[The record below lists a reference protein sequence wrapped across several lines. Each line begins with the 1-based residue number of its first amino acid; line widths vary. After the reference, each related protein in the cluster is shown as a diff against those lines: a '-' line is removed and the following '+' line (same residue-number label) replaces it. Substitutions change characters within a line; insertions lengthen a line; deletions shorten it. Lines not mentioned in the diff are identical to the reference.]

1 MTIRPEVGRVWAS
14 AAASSNVQDP
24 DKYTPNKVNLG
35 WVSEIPP
42 YQWFNWLLK
51 RNDELK
57 RSLVERGIAAWG
69 SDVTYLAGA
78 LTYNDADSTIYTCLK
93 GNKGVQPD
101 KDNGVTWV
109 ASAVQITKDDFL
121 RLTQILD
128 DHIKNKSN
136 PHGVTAEQIS
146 AYTKAQ
152 IDALLNKYNGD
163 FTSHTKDFNNPHK
176 VTAAQAGAVPITG
189 GKYSGA
195 VEFTQSKMNIGSTTT
210 GFDSTSNYVRIFKD
224 DKGLGVNA
232 SGKPV
237 FSSGSSQKEL
247 LYSENFA
254 DLTLKNNPAYAVPPP
269 DLHIPLN
276 GDTCIYEGEGV
287 TEFSRASRASY
298 VNRQGTLSLADVD
311 EFRFEQGGLKIEGV
325 NTNLVRNSN
334 PTKDGFSCGQGSG
347 VISSGTPWGVLNMT
361 KFNTSNSWI
370 QFIDSTLTLP
380 QSQGKT
386 LCGSFYIRKN
396 SPDASMEIYLSEA
409 TGYVTVYFDETKNKG
424 QAHVEKISSNIYRV
438 WLTHSFA
445 SSDTRVANLFC
456 QCGTGD
462 ELGGMQIEESS
473 YPTSWILTTSAAATR
488 ANEALQVSPNF
499 AGAGAMT
506 ISIYYDLQGKGMNT
520 PRMLFWAGSAK
531 CEAFVDTAGAMVLR
545 GSSEDKKYVYI
556 SKDRVKQKG
565 LLTFTFSTEGGV
577 GYIDGVE
584 VGRATGNFVGTPPTQ
599 TKGFIGSSTG
609 NPLVGLV
616 KNFRV
621 WYQVLTPEQI
631 STL

>member
-93 GNKGVQPD
+93 ANKGVQPD
-101 KDNGVTWV
+101 KDNGLTWV

-128 DHIKNKSN
+128 DHIKNKAN
-136 PHGVTAEQIS
+136 PHGVTAAQIN

-152 IDALLNKYNGD
+152 IDDLLSKYNGD
-163 FTSHTKDFNNPHK
+163 FTSHTGNFSNPHK

-189 GKYSGA
+189 GKYSGT
-195 VEFTQSKMNIGSTTT
+195 VEFAQEKMNIGSTTT
-210 GFDSTSNYVRIFKD
+210 GFDTSSNYVRIFKG

-232 SGKPV
+232 DSKPV

-298 VNRQGTLSLADVD
+298 VNRQGTLSLAEVD
-311 EFRFEQGGLKIEGV
+311 EFRFEQGGLRMEVAK
-325 NTNLVRNSN
+325 TNLVRNSN

-347 VISSGTPWGVLNMT
+347 VIVSGTPWGVLNMT

-370 QFIDSTLTLP
+370 FFNDSTLTLL

-386 LCGSFYIRKN
+386 LCGSFYLRKN
-396 SPDASMEIYLSEA
+396 SPDTSMEIYLSEA

-438 WLTHSFA
+438 WLVHSFA
-445 SSDTRVANLFC
+445 SSETRAANLHC

-462 ELGGMQIEESS
+462 ELGGMQIEDSS

-488 ANEALQVSPNF
+488 ASETLQVSPNF

-506 ISIYYDLQGKGMNT
+506 ISIYYDLPEKVMST
-520 PRMLFWAGSAK
+520 PRMLFWADSSK
-531 CEAFVDTAGAMVLR
+531 CEAFVDSAGAMILR
-545 GSSEDKKYVYI
+545 GSADDKKYVYI

-565 LLTFTFSTEGGV
+565 LLTFTFSTESGV
-577 GYIDGVE
+577 AYIDGVE
-584 VGRATGNFVGTPPTQ
+584 VSRTTGNFVGTPVTRD
-599 TKGFIGSSTG
+599 KGLIGCHSSAFSG
-609 NPLVGLV
+609 SLV